1 MKTVRNRYL
10 RSLLGLATLLAT
22 GAVAG
27 TESLAA
33 SLRHHVVIRGDNVT
47 LGDIFDD
54 AGRHAERVILQAP
67 EPGRKIILNVKWL
80 YHAARSYGVDWKP
93 MSTLDQ
99 VVLERSTNVISTDH
113 IRETLDI
120 GIRQELS
127 VSDRFEIELDN
138 RLLQMHLPGEN
149 LPSINVQTL
158 RVDRQSQ
165 RFSAILVGGEG
176 SSRTVRTTA
185 TGRFYRLID
194 IPVLTRR
201 IRGGE
206 IISPQDIRMVTLRAD
221 KVDMNALLDPE
232 ALIGM
237 SPQRGLSSDRPIK
250 ASDIRNPI
258 LVAKGSMVTMVFRTE
273 KLMLTAQGK
282 ALQDGSENETIRIVN
297 LNTHKT
303 IDGIVTGSGTV
314 SVVPVGRQA
323 YR

>member
-314 SVVPVGRQA
+314 SVVPVGRLA

>member
-127 VSDRFEIELDN
+127 ISDRFEIELDN

-314 SVVPVGRQA
+314 SVVPVGRLA

>member
-33 SLRHHVVIRGDNVT
+33 SLRYHVVIRGDNVT

-165 RFSAILVGGEG
+165 RFSAILIGGEG

-314 SVVPVGRQA
+314 SVVPVGRLA